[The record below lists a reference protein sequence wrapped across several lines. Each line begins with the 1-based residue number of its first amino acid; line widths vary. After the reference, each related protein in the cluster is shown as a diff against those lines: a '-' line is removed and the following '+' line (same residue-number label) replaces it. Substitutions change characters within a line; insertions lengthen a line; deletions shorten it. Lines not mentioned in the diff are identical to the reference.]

1 MDIYCF
7 LKENNISYQR
17 ADHPPVY
24 TYQEAED
31 QVSPLPG
38 AHTKNLFLRDGKGRR
53 HFLVVVEGAMQVDL
67 KALRVMLGADK
78 FGMASPERLKKYLG
92 VEPGAVTLLGLIND
106 SAQAVEL
113 VFDRAVWAAD
123 AIQCHPLLNT
133 STLVL
138 ARADVERFLQ
148 CTGHEWQVVEVPT
161 RG

>member
-7 LKENNISYQR
+7 LKENDISYQR

-24 TYQEAED
+24 TYQEAEE

-78 FGMASPERLKKYLG
+78 LGMGSPERLKKYLG
-92 VEPGAVTLLGLIND
+92 VEPRAVTQLGLVED
-106 SAQAVEL
+106 GDLAVEL
-113 VFDRAVWAAD
+113 VFGRAVWVAD
-123 AIQCHPLLNT
+123 AKQCHPLLKT

-148 CTGHEWQVVEVPT
+148 CTGHEWQVVEVPK

>member
-53 HFLVVVEGAMQVDL
+53 HFLVVVEGATQVDL
-67 KALRVMLGADK
+67 KALRLMLGRKSWAW
-78 FGMASPERLKKYLG
+78 
-92 VEPGAVTLLGLIND
+92 LLPND
-106 SAQAVEL
+106 SKNILA
-113 VFDRAVWAAD
+113 
-123 AIQCHPLLNT
+123 LN
-133 STLVL
+133 
-138 ARADVERFLQ
+138 R
-148 CTGHEWQVVEVPT
+148 VP
-161 RG
+161 

>member
-7 LKENNISYQR
+7 LKENDISYQR

-24 TYQEAED
+24 TYQEAEE

-38 AHTKNLFLRDGKGRR
+38 AHTKNLFLRDGNGRR

-78 FGMASPERLKKYLG
+78 LGMGSPERLKKYLG
-92 VEPGAVTLLGLIND
+92 VEPGAVTLLGLVKD
-106 SAQAVEL
+106 RDLAVEL

-133 STLVL
+133 STLVI

-148 CTGHEWQVVEVPT
+148 CTGHEWQVVEVPP